1 MLLISL
7 LCTICCNL
15 YFNDKAYTFFSTFMK
30 GRGIFKQKSNF
41 IDEYNS
47 LGNGLRFV
55 EKEIVP
61 HEKYFGDGD
70 ELQKFLTIHTWVTQ
84 LRDHKKINILL
95 DVAGVKTILDNIKT
109 NNVEDY
115 VTINK
120 RVLSA
125 LYSYLL
131 RLDDMFYNQ
140 ICY

>member
-1 MLLISL
+1 
-7 LCTICCNL
+7 
-15 YFNDKAYTFFSTFMK
+15 MK

-120 RVLSA
+120 RALSA